1 MILFSRPTSYL
12 WLPLVLFFFSVLS
25 TKSIMTFLLSP
36 LFTNLLIQ
44 FHILSLHPFSL
55 SFPFHIQSID
65 AFSDINKRK
74 TLSLR
79 TSNKNPMNAIIFDE
93 GLCEVWRWEE
103 HKSRRVSQISLPDS
117 TPLLLP
123 SLHKSYDLS
132 QGGRTSISV
141 WLFLTFQPRVKTWFV
156 RD

>member
-36 LFTNLLIQ
+36 LFTNLLIR

-93 GLCEVWRWEE
+93 GLCEV
-103 HKSRRVSQISLPDS
+103 
-117 TPLLLP
+117 
-123 SLHKSYDLS
+123 
-132 QGGRTSISV
+132 
-141 WLFLTFQPRVKTWFV
+141 
-156 RD
+156 